1 MESTSEER
9 LSRPCLLEKL
19 SPVRTADKRLPAM
32 SEYFFVLMCDGIVS
46 NQELLD
52 R

>member
-1 MESTSEER
+1 MESTAEKRVSQ
-9 LSRPCLLEKL
+9 PCFLEKL
-19 SPVRTADKRLPAM
+19 SPIRIAEKRLPGM
-32 SEYFFVLMCDGIVS
+32 SKYFFILMCDGIVS